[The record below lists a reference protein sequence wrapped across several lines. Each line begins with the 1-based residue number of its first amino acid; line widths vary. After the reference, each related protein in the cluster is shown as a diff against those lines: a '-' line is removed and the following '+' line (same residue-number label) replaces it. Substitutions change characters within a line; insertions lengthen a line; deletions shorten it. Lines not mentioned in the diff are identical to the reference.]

1 VDREE
6 MGKAV
11 AECIRRFA
19 PLSQDELVS
28 VLHASSFELAR
39 RVGQTP
45 RTIADALFTSL
56 PPDEVWRDEVLPI
69 VTDFA
74 AGGDAEAA

>member
-1 VDREE
+1 VDRDE
-6 MGKAV
+6 MGRAV

-45 RTIADALFTSL
+45 RTVADALFASM
-56 PPDEVWRDEVLPI
+56 PADEVWRDEVLPI
-69 VTDFA
+69 VSEFA
-74 AGGDAEAA
+74 EGDPA